1 MSVAEISEF
10 LGLSG
15 LKTHTYHIQGCCA
28 LTGEGYLIHLCTDIN
43 SKLVYILEWIGSFN
57 N

>member
-1 MSVAEISEF
+1 LKNAKLLVFANKQDLKGAMSVAEISEY

-28 LTGEGYLIHLCTDIN
+28 LTGEGYQL
-43 SKLVYILEWIGSFN
+43 
-57 N
+57 